1 MQDKERK
8 PINIQIGAN
17 IRKYRELCGY
27 SREILAEKL
36 GISPRFVANI
46 EVGAVGVSPTTIKRA
61 CEVLGISADRLLWDD
76 DRAFHSRKPRRRGGL
91 TPSPFVLCASYRPAP
106 RATPPCSSRAPRE
119 EAPRDPN
126 CRRHS
131 SDAS

>member
-1 MQDKERK
+1 MQDKGRK

-61 CEVLGISADRLLWDD
+61 CEVLGISADRLLLDERVKHIPKEYAD
-76 DRAFHSRKPRRRGGL
+76 FLHRSILAQIEMIEHFIAENQEG
-91 TPSPFVLCASYRPAP
+91 
-106 RATPPCSSRAPRE
+106 E
-119 EAPRDPN
+119 ED
-126 CRRHS
+126 
-131 SDAS
+131 

>member
-46 EVGAVGVSPTTIKRA
+46 EVGAVGVSP
-61 CEVLGISADRLLWDD
+61 DRLLWDD
-76 DRAFHSRKPRRRGGL
+76 EADLGLDERVKHIPKEYTAFLHRSILAQIEMIEHFIAENQEG
-91 TPSPFVLCASYRPAP
+91 
-106 RATPPCSSRAPRE
+106 E
-119 EAPRDPN
+119 ED
-126 CRRHS
+126 
-131 SDAS
+131 

>member
-1 MQDKERK
+1 MQEKGRK

-46 EVGAVGVSPTTIKRA
+46 EVGAVGVSPSTMKRA
-61 CEVLGISADRLLWDD
+61 CEVLGISADRLLWDNETD
-76 DRAFHSRKPRRRGGL
+76 LGL
-91 TPSPFVLCASYRPAP
+91 DERIKHLPKEYVEYLHRSVLAQIELIEHFIAEKRQ
-106 RATPPCSSRAPRE
+106 
-119 EAPRDPN
+119 
-126 CRRHS
+126 
-131 SDAS
+131 

>member
-1 MQDKERK
+1 MSLVMVGDVMQEKKRK

-17 IRKYRELCGY
+17 IRKYREFNGF

-46 EVGAVGVSPTTIKRA
+46 EVGAVGVSLSTLKRT

-76 DRAFHSRKPRRRGGL
+76 EADLGL
-91 TPSPFVLCASYRPAP
+91 DERIKHLPKEYVEYLHRSVLAQIELIEHFIA
-106 RATPPCSSRAPRE
+106 E
-119 EAPRDPN
+119 KQGKQQ
-126 CRRHS
+126 
-131 SDAS
+131 

>member
-1 MQDKERK
+1 MQDKGRK

-46 EVGAVGVSPTTIKRA
+46 EVGTVGISLSTLKRT

-76 DRAFHSRKPRRRGGL
+76 ETDLGLDERVKHIPKEYAVFLHRSILAQIEMIEHFIAEKQEGG
-91 TPSPFVLCASYRPAP
+91 
-106 RATPPCSSRAPRE
+106 E
-119 EAPRDPN
+119 D
-126 CRRHS
+126 
-131 SDAS
+131 

>member
-8 PINIQIGAN
+8 AINIQIGAN

-27 SREILAEKL
+27 SRETLAEKL

-76 DRAFHSRKPRRRGGL
+76 ETDLGLDERVKHIPKEYVAFLHRSILAQIEMIEHFITENQEG
-91 TPSPFVLCASYRPAP
+91 
-106 RATPPCSSRAPRE
+106 E
-119 EAPRDPN
+119 EN
-126 CRRHS
+126 
-131 SDAS
+131 

>member
-1 MQDKERK
+1 MVGDVMQEKKRK

-17 IRKYRELCGY
+17 IRKYREFNGF

-46 EVGAVGVSPTTIKRA
+46 EVGAVGVSLSTLKRT

-76 DRAFHSRKPRRRGGL
+76 EADLGL
-91 TPSPFVLCASYRPAP
+91 DERIKHLPKEYVEYLHRSVLAQIELIEHFIA
-106 RATPPCSSRAPRE
+106 E
-119 EAPRDPN
+119 KQGKQQ
-126 CRRHS
+126 
-131 SDAS
+131 

>member
-8 PINIQIGAN
+8 AINIQIGAN

-27 SREILAEKL
+27 SRETLAEKL

-46 EVGAVGVSPTTIKRA
+46 EVGAVGVSPTTIKRT

-76 DRAFHSRKPRRRGGL
+76 ETDLGLDERVKHIPKEYVAFLHRSIL
-91 TPSPFVLCASYRPAP
+91 AQIELIEHFITEN
-106 RATPPCSSRAPRE
+106 RE
-119 EAPRDPN
+119 GEEN
-126 CRRHS
+126 
-131 SDAS
+131 